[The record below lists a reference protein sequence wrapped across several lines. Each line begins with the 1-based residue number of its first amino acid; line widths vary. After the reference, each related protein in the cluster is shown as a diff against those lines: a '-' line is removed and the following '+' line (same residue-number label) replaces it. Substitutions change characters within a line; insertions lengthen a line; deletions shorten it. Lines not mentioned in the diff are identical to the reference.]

1 MAFGGLFL
9 FLKKLKKL
17 YLGIDIYTQWV
28 YNIDKIK
35 EYPNTKGA
43 NDMKIWSENQETM
56 IDKGFTYKGK
66 HYTWDEADEVYY
78 RDDVDDNY
86 FMEIP
91 EGAKIDR

>member
-1 MAFGGLFL
+1 
-9 FLKKLKKL
+9 
-17 YLGIDIYTQWV
+17 
-28 YNIDKIK
+28 
-35 EYPNTKGA
+35 
-43 NDMKIWSENQETM
+43 MKIWSENQEAI